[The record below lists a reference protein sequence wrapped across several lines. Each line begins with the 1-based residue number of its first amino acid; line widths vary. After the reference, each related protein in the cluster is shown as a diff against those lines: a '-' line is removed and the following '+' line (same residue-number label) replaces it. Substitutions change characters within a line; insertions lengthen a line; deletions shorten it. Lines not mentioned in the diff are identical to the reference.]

1 MRRRIV
7 AAAVALTLALA
18 MAGVTG
24 CTRVP
29 LEDVEGP
36 RGLRVDTQ
44 SVALQGAEKLDASI
58 RMAAGR
64 LKLDAGGPAAMDAE
78 FSYSPRTWKPEV
90 DYSVEGST
98 GVLAVEQPD
107 PTSGFDM
114 NGDTRNEWD
123 LMLAA
128 GVPLDLDVKLGAGE
142 SDIDLSGIDVR
153 TLNVLTGAG
162 QTTVDLSGPRTA
174 DVDARIEASVGE
186 LTVLVPS
193 DVGVRVRTSSEGI
206 GDSTYEGLDR
216 DGSDYVNDAYAT
228 SSVKIEVMLHRGIG
242 EVTVRTVP

>member
-18 MAGVTG
+18 LVGVAG

-29 LEDVEGP
+29 LEDVEGS
-36 RGLRVDTQ
+36 RGLQVDKQ
-44 SVALQGAEKLDASI
+44 SVALQGAEKLDARI
-58 RMAAGR
+58 GMAAGQ

-98 GVLAVEQPD
+98 GVLVVEQPD
-107 PTSGFDM
+107 PASGFDM
-114 NGDTRNEWD
+114 MGDTRNDWD
-123 LMLAA
+123 LKLAT

-142 SDIDLSGIDVR
+142 SDIDLSGLDVR

-162 QTTVDLSGPRTA
+162 ETNVDLSGPRTS
-174 DVDARIEASVGE
+174 DVNARIEAGVGE

-206 GDSTYEGLDR
+206 GDSTFEGLHK
-216 DGSDYVNDAYAT
+216 DGSDYVNDVYAT
-228 SSVKIEVMLHRGIG
+228 SSVKIEITLHRGIG
-242 EVTVRTVP
+242 EVTVKTVP